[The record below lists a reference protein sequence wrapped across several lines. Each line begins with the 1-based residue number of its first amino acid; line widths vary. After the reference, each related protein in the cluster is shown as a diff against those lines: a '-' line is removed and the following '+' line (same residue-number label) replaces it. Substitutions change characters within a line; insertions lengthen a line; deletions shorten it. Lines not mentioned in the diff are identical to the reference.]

1 MTERHPLTVDRR
13 LDHHGGVAE
22 DGPLVDVGGVDV
34 ELAEP
39 GLPVPSGGVVQQ
51 GVPGQ
56 ILRGAQGLG
65 AGQQQR

>member
-1 MTERHPLTVDRR
+1 MAERHPLAVDRR

-22 DGPLVDVGGVDV
+22 DGPLVDVRGVDV

-39 GLPVPSGGVVQQ
+39 GLPVASGGVVQQ